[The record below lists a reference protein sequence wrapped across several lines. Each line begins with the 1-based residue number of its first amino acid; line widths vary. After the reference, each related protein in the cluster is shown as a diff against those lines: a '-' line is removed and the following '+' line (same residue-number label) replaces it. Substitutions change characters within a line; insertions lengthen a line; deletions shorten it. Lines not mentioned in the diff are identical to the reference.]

1 MEVVRGQGESRVDLL
16 SATIYSHFCMLLNV
30 LGEYFYVILQ
40 KETVSHYL
48 ALGWTRGSLTVLS
61 SLDCCLYSLVWYQV
75 AQNFVSSVTLPVL
88 LFQLGFTFGNVV
100 GMYLA
105 QNYDIPNLAKKLEEI
120 KKDLD
125 AKKKPPSS

>member
-1 MEVVRGQGESRVDLL
+1 MEAVRGQGESRVDLL

-48 ALGWTRGSLTVLS
+48 ALGRTRGSLTVLS

-105 QNYDIPNLAKKLEEI
+105 QNYDVSDHICVLP
-120 KKDLD
+120 
-125 AKKKPPSS
+125 